1 MTYGPKV
8 KQTNNVGFD
17 YKAEAEL
24 FPARNRR
31 STRQR
36 MGYRRFAHAADAV
49 RFAIEELNPEFFLG
63 ADLEVDEERYDGPGI
78 RRLYESADY
87 PLDRRGAGLVQWSR
101 AKPVKRSYSVVHSCW
116 KVSTEPLPP
125 GTYRVVTDEEQ
136 IEELPFPVY
145 RRVATVIF
153 VPAESGNAS
162 AVEMVTID
170 PRDLQATQELD
181 LKHAA

>member
-49 RFAIEELNPEFFLG
+49 RFAIEELPPALLNG
-63 ADLEVDEERYDGPGI
+63 AILEVDEDRYHKDQI
-78 RRLYESADY
+78 RAFYDSKEF
-87 PLDRRGAGLVQWSR
+87 PLA
-101 AKPVKRSYSVVHSCW
+101 
-116 KVSTEPLPP
+116 
-125 GTYRVVTDEEQ
+125 
-136 IEELPFPVY
+136 
-145 RRVATVIF
+145 RRVN
-153 VPAESGNAS
+153 G
-162 AVEMVTID
+162 
-170 PRDLQATQELD
+170 RKLG
-181 LKHAA
+181 

>member
-8 KQTNNVGFD
+8 EQTNNVGFD

-36 MGYRRFAHAADAV
+36 MGYRRFEHAADAV

-63 ADLEVDEERYDGPGI
+63 THLEVDEERYDGPGI

-87 PLDRRGAGLVQWSR
+87 PLDRRGAGLVQ
-101 AKPVKRSYSVVHSCW
+101 
-116 KVSTEPLPP
+116 
-125 GTYRVVTDEEQ
+125 
-136 IEELPFPVY
+136 
-145 RRVATVIF
+145 
-153 VPAESGNAS
+153 
-162 AVEMVTID
+162 
-170 PRDLQATQELD
+170 
-181 LKHAA
+181 

>member
-36 MGYRRFAHAADAV
+36 IGYRRFAHAADAV

-63 ADLEVDEERYDGPGI
+63 AHLELTRKDTTAREFAACTKARTIPWI
-78 RRLYESADY
+78 A
-87 PLDRRGAGLVQWSR
+87 AGR
-101 AKPVKRSYSVVHSCW
+101 A
-116 KVSTEPLPP
+116 
-125 GTYRVVTDEEQ
+125 
-136 IEELPFPVY
+136 
-145 RRVATVIF
+145 
-153 VPAESGNAS
+153 
-162 AVEMVTID
+162 
-170 PRDLQATQELD
+170 
-181 LKHAA
+181 